1 MARKLLSIISLV
13 FIPSLCF
20 AQQIEGEIGIA
31 GEGLAAGGAEVKA
44 TCADVVAVA
53 DEYGHYE
60 FRTART
66 GECRIEVKYRDKLS
80 TSVTIYVSAH
90 GTRASLELR
99 ESDRGWHLSKR

>member
-1 MARKLLSIISLV
+1 V
-13 FIPSLCF
+13 FIPSLSV

-31 GEGLAAGGAEVKA
+31 GEGLAADGAEVHA
-44 TCADVVAVA
+44 SCADLVAVS

-66 GECRIEVKYRDKLS
+66 GECQLTVDYRDKRS
-80 TSVTIYVSAH
+80 TPVTIYVSAQ

-99 ESDRGWHLSKR
+99 PSDRGWLLSKR

>member
-1 MARKLLSIISLV
+1 MDRKLLSIISLV
-13 FIPSLCF
+13 FIPSVCF

-44 TCADVVAVA
+44 TCADVVAVS

-66 GECRIEVKYRDKLS
+66 GECRIEVKYKGKLS
-80 TSVTIYVSAH
+80 KFRVVSAH
-90 GTRASLELR
+90 
-99 ESDRGWHLSKR
+99 